1 MTVNKKLNCYKQQIN
16 DTKKISIYSTPFTV
30 TEVENESTPRSK
42 NQKSVNHCRNTVKYN
57 GDDFCQ
63 YIDKSIS
70 TL

>member
-1 MTVNKKLNCYKQQIN
+1 MEKSCASCAL
-16 DTKKISIYSTPFTV
+16 
-30 TEVENESTPRSK
+30 RSK